1 MKLTS
6 KVFHEDGSTP
16 KLSRRKRK
24 PLKRRVKKNIRK
36 KMRWSKEAGDGH
48 GSYSDCHYQLMFEI
62 TIWWKK
68 NLTITMYYYVF
79 YVLLSGM
86 DLPFCFGGLRMT
98 GFGTS
103 FPDQFPPIC
112 ISLIWM
118 CYYIMYYNC
127 IIYILA
133 WFKTYEF
140 IYGASP
146 AAGCAARARKHLCA
160 SNDRRAHVLNARA
173 PACARFQQEMLH
185 MF

>member
-127 IIYILA
+127 IIYIYWLDSKHMNSYMVPHQLRGA
-133 WFKTYEF
+133 RRERAS
-140 IYGASP
+140 IY
-146 AAGCAARARKHLCA
+146 ARATTG
-160 SNDRRAHVLNARA
+160 ARM
-173 PACARFQQEMLH
+173 C
-185 MF
+185 

>member
-140 IYGASP
+140 ISGASP
-146 AAGCAARARKHLCA
+146 AY
-160 SNDRRAHVLNARA
+160 VLK
-173 PACARFQQEMLH
+173 MTIYI
-185 MF
+185 